1 MNDEEL
7 KALFDQM
14 APGYD
19 KQWDRTAPITRC
31 LYFLL
36 ESTAAMSPLRFLSG
50 SGCLRASHPCEMTP
64 TSK

>member
-1 MNDEEL
+1 MNDNEL

-19 KQWDRTAPITRC
+19 KQWERTAPINQC

-36 ESTAAMSPLRFLSG
+36 ESVFAAVSYTHLTLPT
-50 SGCLRASHPCEMTP
+50 TP
-64 TSK
+64 YV

>member
-36 ESTAAMSPLRFLSG
+36 ESVFADLPAGQDPLRG
-50 SGCLRASHPCEMTP
+50 RRHRQ
-64 TSK
+64 